1 MSYTTLPS
9 NLERLAAHRR
19 ILLLQSPIG
28 DFFAKLSDWLSQGGS
43 QVYKINFN
51 HGDEI
56 FYPASY
62 ANTYNYT
69 GTLADFEQYL
79 RDFLTQHQIDAVV
92 CFGDNRPYHR
102 IAKYLCQ
109 VQPETS
115 FWVFEE
121 GYFRP
126 FWVTLEQDGVN
137 AYSPLPRDAQF
148 FAQQLPKLKQQ
159 TYQEPTP
166 VKGGFLPMASL
177 AMRYYWAM
185 YTGRKK
191 FPYYQHHRFHELRHY
206 MKTWSI
212 SGLKRAYYA
221 ISERSFARKI
231 EQGRFGRFFVLPL
244 QVFNDSQIRIH
255 SDFSSVREFMLHV
268 LESFAHHAPD
278 DTQLL
283 IKHHPMDRGFI
294 DYYDDIQSVIAKYPH
309 LIGRVHYVHDVPL
322 PVFLRYGVGMV
333 TLNSTSGLSALIH
346 NMPVKVLG
354 RAHYDINGL
363 TDQQNLADFWLKPQK
378 PDEALFTAYRL
389 YHVNITQINGSYYSQ
404 VNLPPR

>member
-1 MSYTTLPS
+1 MSHTLLPS

-19 ILLLQSPIG
+19 ILLLQGPIG
-28 DFFAKLSDWLSQGGS
+28 YFFTQLSDWLVQGGS
-43 QVYKINFN
+43 QVYKINLN
-51 HGDEI
+51 YGDEI
-56 FYPASY
+56 FYAHRIN
-62 ANTYNYT
+62 AHRYT
-69 GTLADFEQYL
+69 GTLADFESYL
-79 RDFLTQHQIDAVV
+79 RDFLTQYAIEAIV

-102 IAKYLCQ
+102 IAKLVCQ
-109 VQPETS
+109 MQPEIR

-137 AYSPLPRDAQF
+137 AYSPLPRDAHF
-148 FAQQLPKLKQQ
+148 FIQNFSKLKQKNAVKMV
-159 TYQEPTP
+159 P
-166 VKGGFLPMASL
+166 VKGGFLPMAQL

-185 YTGRKK
+185 YWGRKK
-191 FPYYQHHRFHELRHY
+191 FLHYQHHRFHEIRHY
-206 MKTWSI
+206 IKMWCI
-212 SGLKRAYYA
+212 SGLRRAYYVVV
-221 ISERSFARKI
+221 ERSFARKI
-231 EQGRFGRFFVLPL
+231 EQGQFGRFFVLPL

-255 SDFSSVREFMLHV
+255 SDFSSVRAFLLHV

-278 DTQLL
+278 ETQLL

-294 DYYDDIQSVIAKYPH
+294 DYDTDIQSVMAKYPH

-354 RAHYDINGL
+354 RAHYDMVGL
-363 TDQQNLADFWLKPQK
+363 TDQQILADFWHKPTK
-378 PDEALFTAYRL
+378 PNAKLFEAYRL
-389 YHVNITQINGSYYSQ
+389 YHLNITQINGNYYSE